1 MKFSIILLLFSI
13 QILGQQVAVQNMRLN
28 DTTIYFFCRGTTSKS
43 GLAVQK
49 FNLADAKITHVGIG
63 FFDGKKLQIYNASD
77 EKKYENNALV
87 VDSLQS
93 FITKNT
99 NYFSIWKC
107 NNDLDEFQN
116 AKTLLE
122 AFTTRK
128 ITFDN
133 EFFLGNGNSYYCS
146 EFCAEIIQ
154 IVNPIK
160 YHFPPTETQLD
171 EFSSKY
177 LSRKTLKYFPV
188 DFFQNGNSC
197 YKIFEHDFTFET
209 VKH

>member
-1 MKFSIILLLFSI
+1 ML
-13 QILGQQVAVQNMRLN
+13 RLN

-63 FFDGKKLQIYNASD
+63 FFDGEKLQIYNASD
-77 EKKYENNALV
+77 EKKYENTALV

-116 AKTLLE
+116 AKTFLE

-133 EFFLGNGNSYYCS
+133 EFLLENGNTYYCS

-177 LSRKTLKYFPV
+177 LGRKTLKYFPV

-197 YKIFEHDFTFET
+197 YKIFEHDFTLET
-209 VKH
+209 LKH

>member
-1 MKFSIILLLFSI
+1 MKTLIILLICF
-13 QILGQQVAVQNMRLN
+13 QQLSAQKISLNGLRLN
-28 DTTIYFFCRGTTSKS
+28 DTTIYFFCRGTKSKS

-49 FNLADAKITHVGIG
+49 FNFADSKITHVGIG
-63 FFDGKKLQIYNASD
+63 FYDGRKLQIYNVSD

-122 AFTTRK
+122 AFTNRK

-133 EFFLGNGNSYYCS
+133 QFLLENGGAYYCS

-154 IVNPIK
+154 KIDPIK
-160 YHFPPTETQLD
+160 YHFPPSETHLD

-177 LSRKTLKYFPV
+177 LGRKTLKYFPV

-197 YKIFEHDFTFET
+197 YKVFEEQIS
-209 VKH
+209 VSE